1 MLEKILLVLE
11 PDPHTHEGLIPS
23 LPPMTVEFITKHVIS
38 KSSEDLHNGSLY
50 VYIQFTAPCFGSWSS
65 KLHTGVKQVEK
76 AWECDQ
82 DTITKH
88 VISKS
93 SEDLHNG
100 SLYVYI
106 QFTAPCFGS
115 WSCVDILE
123 WFVLGEFTVDKLWL

>member
-1 MLEKILLVLE
+1 M
-11 PDPHTHEGLIPS
+11 
-23 LPPMTVEFITKHVIS
+23 
-38 KSSEDLHNGSLY
+38 
-50 VYIQFTAPCFGSWSS
+50 
-65 KLHTGVKQVEK
+65 EK

-106 QFTAPCFGS
+106 YSLLLHALGVGAVWIFSSGLCLVNLQWTNCGCD
-115 WSCVDILE
+115 WSVRYLI
-123 WFVLGEFTVDKLWL
+123 